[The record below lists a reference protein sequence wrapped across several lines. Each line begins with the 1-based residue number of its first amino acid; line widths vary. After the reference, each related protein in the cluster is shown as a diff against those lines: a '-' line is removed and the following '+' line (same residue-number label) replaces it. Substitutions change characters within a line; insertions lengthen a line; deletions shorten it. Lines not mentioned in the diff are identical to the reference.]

1 MALNFPNLSRSYDER
16 GRRVRFW
23 GSDGAFE
30 ISFFVEQGA
39 LDHIAPGNQW
49 NEAGFL
55 TAFDRNRD
63 WILEIARKLYARR
76 RTHAYTLLVS
86 DFA

>member
-30 ISFFVEQGA
+30 IPFFVEQGA
-39 LDHIAPGNQW
+39 LGHIARDGQW
-49 NEAGFL
+49 DEAGL
-55 TAFDRNRD
+55 LRAFDRNRD
-63 WILEIARKLYARR
+63 RILEIARKLYSGRR
-76 RTHAYTLLVS
+76 AGAYTLLAS